1 MGHARDVDGAARLAV
16 CVKPRSAKEVVA
28 VIDGVV
34 VVRVAAPPAE
44 GRANARVVE
53 LMAAHL
59 GVPRARVTLVRGAA
73 ARHKELAIAGLLAA
87 SVDEALAK
95 G

>member
-1 MGHARDVDGAARLAV
+1 MGHARDVDGAARLAIT
-16 CVKPRSAKEVVA
+16 VKPRSSKEGVA
-28 VIDGVV
+28 VVDGVV
-34 VVRVAAPPAE
+34 VVRVSAPPAD

-53 LMAAHL
+53 LLAEAL
-59 GVPRARVTLVRGAA
+59 GVPRARLTLVRGAA
-73 ARHKELAIAGLLAA
+73 SRHKELAIAGLPAA